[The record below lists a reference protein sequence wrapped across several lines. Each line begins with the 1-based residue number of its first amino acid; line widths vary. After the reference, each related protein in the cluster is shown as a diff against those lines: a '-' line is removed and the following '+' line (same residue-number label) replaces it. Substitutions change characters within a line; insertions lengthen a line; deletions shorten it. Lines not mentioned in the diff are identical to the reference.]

1 MFGWKRVFGEKWCS
15 GTKIWVKYD
24 ILALQANSIPA
35 QFEVE
40 SYSKN
45 DIMAVLS
52 SNIRLR
58 GKCSPNFLIP
68 GLYFAWKRPEV
79 HFLRDFYL
87 NLGWCG
93 VSRQSQNMALSP
105 IVSFL
110 NIIFFVKYMYLN
122 QIFTQIYHLFA
133 LFCLKTTRNSLIY
146 VIFTSIWAGVE
157 LAARAKISSFT
168 HILIPEHRFFARYT
182 FPTKH
187 LPKFIVSGL

>member
-1 MFGWKRVFGEKWCS
+1 MINLGKFLVENVYLEKKWCS

-24 ILALQANSIPA
+24 ILALQANSTPA
-35 QFEVE
+35 QIEVE

-110 NIIFFVKYMYLN
+110 ELIFFVKYMFLN

-133 LFCLKTTRNSLIY
+133 FCFLKTTKR
-146 VIFTSIWAGVE
+146 T
-157 LAARAKISSFT
+157 
-168 HILIPEHRFFARYT
+168 FFAAFY
-182 FPTKH
+182 
-187 LPKFIVSGL
+187 G